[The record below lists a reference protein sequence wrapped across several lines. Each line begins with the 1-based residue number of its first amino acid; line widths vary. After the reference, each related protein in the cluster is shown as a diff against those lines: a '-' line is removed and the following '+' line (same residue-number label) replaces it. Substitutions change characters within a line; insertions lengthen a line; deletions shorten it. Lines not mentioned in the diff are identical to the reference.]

1 MTRHYNLACP
11 ACGWSGEDDG
21 ARLSCGYACQQALLR
36 TAYVNQE
43 LALCSDSE
51 GLFRYRHWL
60 PISRVHPG
68 AGKTVVFRSE
78 WLGRYLGLA
87 NLWVAFN
94 GYWPEREATL
104 ETGTFKELEAYTVLG
119 RLPDVAPTLVVAS
132 AGNTAAAFA
141 QVFSRHHLPC
151 LIIVPASGLSRIQLR
166 TPLDSCVGLVSLERA
181 DYNDAIACADEV
193 ARLPGVVAEGG
204 VRNVGRRDG
213 LATVMYSA
221 VEAIG
226 RLPDYYFQAVGS
238 GTGAIAVHEAARR
251 LLATTGPVGGLPR
264 LMLCQN
270 APFAPIYRAWRSG
283 RRVLGQTRKDDDR
296 SALRE
301 VYADELANRQPPYGL
316 RGGVYEVLAESLGD
330 VLVADN
336 ASAHAAAQLFCEL
349 ELIDIEPAAAV
360 AVACLCDAA
369 HQGRIPSH
377 AVVLLNVTGGGRGR
391 LASEYPL
398 IQACPDLRIT
408 REKALSTEGVDEI
421 AQLVSRLSADSLRR
435 RLEAAASNK
444 PRTEV

>member
-36 TAYVNQE
+36 TAYVNQG
-43 LALCSDSE
+43 LVLCSDSD

-78 WLGRYLGLA
+78 RLGRYLGLA

-251 LLATTGPVGGLPR
+251 LCATTRPVGGLPR

-283 RRVLGQTRKDDDR
+283 RCVLGQTRKDDDR

-301 VYADELANRQPPYGL
+301 VYANELANRQPPYGL

-336 ASAHAAAQLFCEL
+336 ASAHAAAQLFCER

-391 LASEYPL
+391 LATEYPL
-398 IQACPDLRIT
+398 IQACPDLRLT
-408 REKALSTEGVDEI
+408 REKALSAEGVDEI
-421 AQLVSRLSADSLRR
+421 AQLVSRLSAGSPHKARIP
-435 RLEAAASNK
+435 AAQGK
-444 PRTEV
+444 PLI